1 VGLHRAVMHLHLRA
15 HGGQTL
21 SSGVP
26 GFGNSGNSSPRESA
40 IFRLQTHKVVE
51 CCNTAAGQTRT
62 LRWATDLLIIE
73 QGIHVSLGLRQY
85 LSTQFYYVTIK
96 SLETSLNVVFN
107 NNVNLI

>member
-1 VGLHRAVMHLHLRA
+1 MGLHRAVVHLDLRA
-15 HGGQTL
+15 YGCQTL
-21 SSGVP
+21 SSGIP
-26 GFGNSGNSSPRESA
+26 GLGNGCNSPPREGA
-40 IFRLQTHKVVE
+40 IFPLQTHKVVE
-51 CCNTAAGQTRT
+51 CCDTVAGQTRT
-62 LRWATDLLIIE
+62 LRWATDLLFIE